1 MKKHTRKST
10 KLKRK
15 ENKKGGAKAPS
26 LLFRPKDIIYKIIG
40 IITLLLLFLI
50 GLYLI
55 HQDLKQDSSFIKIV
69 NVERIDTHG
78 KTRR

>member
-15 ENKKGGAKAPS
+15 ENKRGGAKAPS
-26 LLFRPKDIIYKIIG
+26 LLFKPKDIIYKIIG
-40 IITLLLLFLI
+40 IIALLLMFLI

-55 HQDLKQDSSFIKIV
+55 HQDLKQGSSFAKIV
-69 NVERIDTHG
+69 NVERTDMHG
-78 KTRR
+78 QTRR

>member
-15 ENKKGGAKAPS
+15 ENKRGGVKAPS
-26 LLFRPKDIIYKIIG
+26 LLFKPKDIIYKIIG
-40 IITLLLLFLI
+40 IIALLLLFLI

-55 HQDLKQDSSFIKIV
+55 HQDLKQGSSFTDEISQKAPDF
-69 NVERIDTHG
+69 NRAMND
-78 KTRR
+78 